1 METTLVA
8 DERVRVVV
16 EAVVVQHVA
25 LGGKSFPIEFKIA
38 LLRRKT
44 EIHSHKI
51 KDVYFQLKFSKLYYN
66 PY

>member
-8 DERVRVVV
+8 HEGVGVVV

-25 LGGKSFPIEFKIA
+25 LGGKSFPIKFKIA

-51 KDVYFQLKFSKLYYN
+51 KDVYFQ
-66 PY
+66 